1 MNLSEMYCCV
11 SQSCVCVCACVTDM
25 SVTEAGSVRRQP
37 PDQRVTVVKCE
48 DVTLSGHEQ
57 QHLPAFILAS
67 SIPPS
72 SVAVV
77 TSQSLLQEQNI
88 FIQRQDVAAAAAGRN
103 VTPAKCMSSA
113 SRCHASR
120 LVVALPLAVM
130 PVD

>member
-1 MNLSEMYCCV
+1 VTRPRCGDEFVRNVLLHLTV
-11 SQSCVCVCACVTDM
+11 VCVCVCVCVTDM
-25 SVTEAGSVRRQP
+25 SVTEAGSVHRQP

-48 DVTLSGHEQ
+48 DVALSGHEQ

-67 SIPPS
+67 SIPS

-77 TSQSLLQEQNI
+77 TSQSLLQEQNV

-113 SRCHASR
+113 SHCHTSR
-120 LVVALPLAVM
+120 LVVAAA
-130 PVD
+130 

>member
-11 SQSCVCVCACVTDM
+11 SQSCVCVCVTDM
-25 SVTEAGSVRRQP
+25 SVTEAGSVHHP

-48 DVTLSGHEQ
+48 DVALSGHEQ

-72 SVAVV
+72 TVAVV
-77 TSQSLLQEQNI
+77 TSQSLLQDQNV
-88 FIQRQDVAAAAAGRN
+88 FIQRQDVAAAAGRN

-113 SRCHASR
+113 SHCHTSR
-120 LVVALPLAVM
+120 LVVAAA
-130 PVD
+130 